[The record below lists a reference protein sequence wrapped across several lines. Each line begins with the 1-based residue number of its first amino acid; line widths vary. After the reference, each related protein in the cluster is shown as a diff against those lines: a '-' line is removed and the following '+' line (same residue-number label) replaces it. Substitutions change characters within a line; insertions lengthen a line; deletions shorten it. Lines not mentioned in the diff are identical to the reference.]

1 MTNLMK
7 PATNNLRRVARL
19 TPPRL
24 PSSQPVSLR
33 TQVVDFSGLCGSLAG
48 F

>member
-7 PATNNLRRVARL
+7 PATNNLRRVGRL

-24 PSSQPVSLR
+24 PLSQPVSLP
-33 TQVVDFSGLCGSLAG
+33 T
-48 F
+48 